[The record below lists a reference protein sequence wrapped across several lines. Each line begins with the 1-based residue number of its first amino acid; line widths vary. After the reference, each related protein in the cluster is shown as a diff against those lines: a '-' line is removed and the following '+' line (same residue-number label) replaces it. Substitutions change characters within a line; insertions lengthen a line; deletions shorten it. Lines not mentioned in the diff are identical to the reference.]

1 MKDVDKSDKKEK
13 LVGVDTIDIIDKID
27 TEKETTERMPQKETL
42 TTKVGKAISDDMIDF
57 NKATVGFIK
66 KLFDALFTG
75 PDRDYVRFYALENI
89 AP

>member
-42 TTKVGKAISDDMIDF
+42 TTKVGKQSQMI
-57 NKATVGFIK
+57 
-66 KLFDALFTG
+66 
-75 PDRDYVRFYALENI
+75 
-89 AP
+89 